1 MIIYFGSHFD
11 FSFSLSFIFRKR
23 SLSAITL
30 TAIVIM
36 YILCNIPRLVL
47 NLAEYLL
54 QPQLYEASEDD
65 PCGCQVTPPWF
76 TIMCHLNH
84 FLLTLNSS
92 ANFLIYWSL
101 GNKFKTSFKRQF
113 LCFMTFQRFHKLHM
127 SLCHAEQTE
136 LQTRDT
142 KMYDWVCVRYVYKFI
157 LKIMLY
163 LAHTTSI
170 RKGFHPSPVYFNPT
184 GPYSWGYVN
193 ILLGKPSKKICQ

>member
-1 MIIYFGSHFD
+1 MMFSEQSNLIIATICFGSHFD
-11 FSFSLSFIFRKR
+11 FSCSLSFVFRKR

-36 YILCNIPRLVL
+36 YILCNIPRLAL

-65 PCGCQVTPPWF
+65 PCGCPVTPPWF
-76 TIMCHLNH
+76 SIMCHLNH

-113 LCFMTFQRFHKLHM
+113 LCFMTFQRFHKFHM

-136 LQTRDT
+136 FQTRDT
-142 KMYDWVCVRYVYKFI
+142 RMYD
-157 LKIMLY
+157 
-163 LAHTTSI
+163 
-170 RKGFHPSPVYFNPT
+170 
-184 GPYSWGYVN
+184 
-193 ILLGKPSKKICQ
+193 

>member
-1 MIIYFGSHFD
+1 
-11 FSFSLSFIFRKR
+11 
-23 SLSAITL
+23 
-30 TAIVIM
+30 M

-54 QPQLYEASEDD
+54 QPQLYEASED
-65 PCGCQVTPPWF
+65 PCGCHVTPPWF

-142 KMYDWVCVRYVYKFI
+142 KMYDWVCVRYVCKFI
-157 LKIMLY
+157 LKNYVIFSSY
-163 LAHTTSI
+163 HKYKK
-170 RKGFHPSPVYFNPT
+170 RFPSVISLFSSNGT
-184 GPYSWGYVN
+184 LLMSWGYVN
-193 ILLGKPSKKICQ
+193 IL

>member
-1 MIIYFGSHFD
+1 MFSEQSYLIIAIIFFGSCFD
-11 FSFSLSFIFRKR
+11 SSFSLSFIFRKR

-54 QPQLYEASEDD
+54 QPQLYEAFEDD

-76 TIMCHLNH
+76 SIMCHLNH

-113 LCFMTFQRFHKLHM
+113 LCFITFQRFHKLHM

-136 LQTRDT
+136 LQARDT
-142 KMYDWVCVRYVYKFI
+142 RMYDWVCGRYVYNKNYDLFSTYI
-157 LKIMLY
+157 TYYK
-163 LAHTTSI
+163 H
-170 RKGFHPSPVYFNPT
+170 KKQFPPVYFHPT
-184 GPYSWGYVN
+184 GAYF
-193 ILLGKPSKKICQ
+193 